1 MRTTSHPRSVW
12 NRNLCLFLGAT
23 IGKQVGLLLKLP
35 FLLLLSKLFYIISP
49 LSIALIIDLLGKG
62 TTRSEFTTLWVLFA
76 ASTCVLLLTESLSSF
91 YSGVLKAGLSKEAG
105 LHILERVIRMKST
118 ILAGRRSGDIL
129 STLTGDV
136 DTLLSFLTN
145 RLFSMPFDFILAAVS
160 SVILIRL
167 DPLLF
172 LIIVIIGVVNTTAG
186 FVLSSRIRKASRGAQ
201 EARGGLLQFV
211 SEVFAGMK
219 SLRGVAS
226 PKKLTDEFALLSD
239 SERGRFLSRNLLGYA
254 TMISNHGVS
263 LVTDLV
269 ILVILTGR
277 ILEGQS
283 SVGQLLALLVLGKTV
298 LAPFTYFLL
307 IGRDFQV
314 SLGAWDRVGRTLG
327 EEREPDG
334 GRCLRS
340 ASGGV
345 CFEDVWFSYGEKSD
359 PVLRG
364 IGFSVSDGE
373 QVGLVGRSGAGKTTI
388 TDLILGF
395 LDPGSGRVLVGG
407 EDICGC
413 DLEDLRKRV
422 GVVPQAP
429 FIFNRSIRDNITLGR
444 SIAPEVLDRVLEES
458 GVGELVSGLPS
469 GLESVAGEGGSLL
482 SGGERQRIA
491 IARALV
497 GEPRILILDEA
508 TSALDSVSEERVGR
522 LLCGLKGR
530 CTVIVIA
537 HRLAT
542 VATLDRI
549 LLLDGGVIAAEG
561 DHACLLETSAAYR
574 DLFGKQITG

>member
-1 MRTTSHPRSVW
+1 MNALGRITGIAVASRWKVLHLVLLSLINNFNALLRAGAMMVLIDIVYPAGSDSLAAASVV
-12 NRNLCLFLGAT
+12 LAALAGAGS
-23 IGKQVGLLLKLP
+23 IASMASM
-35 FLLLLSKLFYIISP
+35 LLLLENYTQVWISSTRKRIFSQMVGFTLSYFQRHGCGYASGRLIDDPEAASP
-49 LSIALIIDLLGKG
+49 LFSRLLSDIVQFAVASVSSGIFLFLLNPSLTLLLLLLVPLYGFVLYRRTAGARGIGEVMLEKRSLLGQ
-62 TTRSEFTTLWVLFA
+62 TLVEGIRGA
-76 ASTCVLLLTESLSSF
+76 VTARVANAS
-91 YSGVLKAGLSKEAG
+91 
-105 LHILERVIRMKST
+105 
-118 ILAGRRSGDIL
+118 
-129 STLTGDV
+129 
-136 DTLLSFLTN
+136 SFLT
-145 RLFSMPFDFILAAVS
+145 D
-160 SVILIRL
+160 
-167 DPLLF
+167 
-172 LIIVIIGVVNTTAG
+172 
-186 FVLSSRIRKASRGAQ
+186 ASRRSYDEVVLQ
-201 EARGGLLQFV
+201 EYRLRHFEMGNTLAYGGIPGLLIPIMVIGIGGMEVLRGNLTIGGLVAFRFV
-211 SEVFAGMK
+211 IGTVFESVSRLVGM
-219 SLRGVAS
+219 S
-226 PKKLTDEFALLSD
+226 F
-239 SERGRFLSRNLLGYA
+239 
-254 TMISNHGVS
+254 
-263 LVTDLV
+263 
-269 ILVILTGR
+269 
-277 ILEGQS
+277 
-283 SVGQLLALLVLGKTV
+283 QL
-298 LAPFTYFLL
+298 
-307 IGRDFQV
+307 QV
-314 SLGAWDRVGRTLG
+314 SLGAWDRVGRTLS

-413 DLEDLRKRV
+413 SLEDLRKRV

-458 GVGELVSGLPS
+458 GVDELVSGLPS

-574 DLFGKQITG
+574 DLFGKQIFRGASHE